1 MPRLTRLYIKKALIY
16 LAAGVSLGD
25 LLLADRVCSTGNIA
39 HETLKRVG

>member
-1 MPRLTRLYIKKALIY
+1 
-16 LAAGVSLGD
+16 VSLGD